1 MRYLIAAASL
11 ALLTLIA
18 PAQANTSAAK
28 PTETLAVEAKSADA
42 KVESRLNINTA
53 SAKELAK
60 GMKGIGIKKAEA
72 IVAHREANGPF
83 KAIEDLLK
91 VKGVGPAT
99 LQKNATRLAIK

>member
-18 PAQANTSAAK
+18 PAHANSATAK
-28 PTETLAVEAKSADA
+28 PTEEVAVEAKAEA
-42 KVESRLNINTA
+42 RLNINTA

-83 KAIEDLLK
+83 KSVEDLLK

-99 LQKNATRLAIK
+99 LQKNAARLAIK

>member
-18 PAQANTSAAK
+18 PAHANSVHAK
-28 PTETLAVEAKSADA
+28 PTEEVTAEAKAEA
-42 KVESRLNINTA
+42 RLNINTA
-53 SAKELAK
+53 SAKDLAK

-83 KAIEDLLK
+83 KSVEDLLK

-99 LQKNATRLAIK
+99 LQKNAAKLAVK

>member
-18 PAQANTSAAK
+18 PAHANPSTGK
-28 PTETLAVEAKSADA
+28 PTEVVSADAKTADA

-83 KAIEDLLK
+83 KAVEDLLK

-99 LQKNATRLAIK
+99 LQKNAARIAIK

>member
-18 PAQANTSAAK
+18 PAHANPATTSPSAK
-28 PTETLAVEAKSADA
+28 PTEVVTADV

-53 SAKELAK
+53 SAKDLAK

-83 KAIEDLLK
+83 KAVEDLLK

-99 LQKNATRLAIK
+99 LQKNSARLAIK

>member
-18 PAQANTSAAK
+18 PAHANPNAAK
-28 PTETLAVEAKSADA
+28 ATETVAAGAKTEAKAE
-42 KVESRLNINTA
+42 VRVNINSA

-60 GMKGIGIKKAEA
+60 AMKGIGSKKAEA
-72 IVAHREANGPF
+72 IVAYREANGPF

-91 VKGVGPAT
+91 VKGVGAAT
-99 LQKNATRLAIK
+99 LQKNASRLAIK

>member
-18 PAQANTSAAK
+18 PAHANSAGK
-28 PTETLAVEAKSADA
+28 PTEVVTAEAQTEA
-42 KVESRLNINTA
+42 RLNINTA
-53 SAKELAK
+53 SAKDLAK

-83 KAIEDLLK
+83 KSVEDLLK

-99 LQKNATRLAIK
+99 LQKNAAKLAVK